1 MSFLDSFIKKNKRK
15 IRINKILKMK
25 MLRGHIWLC
34 YVLQLDLL
42 CLTIYIIAESIFV
55 DKPRCYRN
63 ALSQKMIYFVNSSY
77 YQDANITY
85 KQVTCYS
92 RPGNNFCNNFEE
104 NHIESCITSNGYE
117 FPNNVNQPNNTFFIR
132 CRLDTKTSPYDSHVM
147 KAKAFRN
154 NKSIAESEKKIVDK
168 SSSCYC
174 NWTSISPEISFA
186 PIVESPVTEKIEVK
200 LGFKS
205 IYAFNLKITIYLIA
219 TSIKKQVCQKETEQY
234 ISGNKIIKCILDNL
248 VECKNYKLNIKI
260 HCETC
265 HNETYNFNKTLPM
278 QYRRDLKMRT
288 NDFTCKQHGDEMVP
302 VPVLI
307 EQDYKYLRKNPNKVV
322 EEGFRRKTQKNLRKK
337 YNKFVKIEM
346 CKINCSC
353 RQYVTSKSCN
363 NRQKKTKVSKSMLVV
378 ILVSIIVIFVLATV
392 ASFIF
397 KKRRQERLE
406 ASREI
411 LDDPTLPMVDNS
423 T

>member
-15 IRINKILKMK
+15 IRINKSLKMK
-25 MLRGHIWLC
+25 ILRELIWLC

-42 CLTIYIIAESIFV
+42 CLTIYTIAESIFL
-55 DKPRCYRN
+55 DKPQCYRD

-104 NHIESCITSNGYE
+104 NHIESCITSNGSE

-132 CRLDTKTSPYDSHVM
+132 CRLVTKTSPYVM

-154 NKSIAESEKKIVDK
+154 NKSIAESEEKVADE

-205 IYAFNLKITIYLIA
+205 IYAFNLNITIYLIA

-234 ISGNKIIKCILDNL
+234 ISGNKIIICILDKL

-265 HNETYNFNKTLPM
+265 HNEIYNFNKTLPM
-278 QYRRDLKMRT
+278 HYRKDLKMRT
-288 NDFTCKQHGDEMVP
+288 NDFTCKQHGDDMVL

-307 EQDYKYLRKNPNKVV
+307 EQDYKYLRENSNKVV
-322 EEGFRRKTQKNLRKK
+322 EEGFRRKTQKNLSKK
-337 YNKFVKIEM
+337 YNKFMKIEM
-346 CKINCSC
+346 CKIICSC
-353 RQYVTSKSCN
+353 RQYVTSKSCS
-363 NRQKKTKVSKSMLVV
+363 NRHKKTEVSKSMLMV
-378 ILVSIIVIFVLATV
+378 ILVSIIIVILVLATV
-392 ASFIF
+392 ASCIF
-397 KKRRQERLE
+397 KKRRQERLK
-406 ASREI
+406 ASRGT
-411 LDDPTLPMVDNS
+411 LDESTVPMVDN
-423 T
+423 

>member
-15 IRINKILKMK
+15 IRINKSLKMK
-25 MLRGHIWLC
+25 ILRELIWLC
-34 YVLQLDLL
+34 YMLQLDLL
-42 CLTIYIIAESIFV
+42 CLTIYTIAESIFLG
-55 DKPRCYRN
+55 KPQCYRN

-77 YQDANITY
+77 YQDASITY

-92 RPGNNFCNNFEE
+92 RSGNSYCKNFEE

-117 FPNNVNQPNNTFFIR
+117 FPNNVNQPNNTFFIL
-132 CRLDTKTSPYDSHVM
+132 CRLDTETSTYDPHEM
-147 KAKAFRN
+147 QAKAFRN
-154 NKSIAESEKKIVDK
+154 NESIAESEKKIADET
-168 SSSCYC
+168 SSCYC

-200 LGFKS
+200 LDFKS
-205 IYAFNLKITIYLIA
+205 TYAFNLKITIYLIA

-234 ISGNKIIKCILDNL
+234 ISGNKIIKCILDKL
-248 VECKNYKLNIKI
+248 VECKNYKLNIKM
-260 HCETC
+260 HSATC
-265 HNETYNFNKTLPM
+265 HSETYNFNKTLPM
-278 QYRRDLKMRT
+278 QYSKDLKMRT
-288 NDFTCKQHGDEMVP
+288 NDFTCEQHGDDMVL

-307 EQDYKYLRKNPNKVV
+307 EQDYKYLRENSNKVV
-322 EEGFRRKTQKNLRKK
+322 EEGFRRKTQKNLSKK
-337 YNKFVKIEM
+337 YNKFMKIEM
-346 CKINCSC
+346 CKIICSC

-363 NRQKKTKVSKSMLVV
+363 SRQKKTKVSKFMLVV
-378 ILVSIIVIFVLATV
+378 ILVSIIVILVLATV
-392 ASFIF
+392 ASCIF

-411 LDDPTLPMVDNS
+411 LDDSTVPMVDNS